1 MAETTNTVPAEEAET
16 TMNEAVRAAGAET
29 TDDNVPAA
37 PAPDNTDQVLADKRQ
52 QWLSEWNQSKDREL
66 AKVHQQYQNRERT
79 IRQQARERLEEVGDT
94 DAEGWENYQHLTDKA
109 AAYDSMQQQ
118 ASAWQAWNDHVGQ
131 VASAYGLKGE
141 DPRLANA
148 ESADDLVTKAKSA
161 MAQDAKEERAKAKEE
176 ATTTKRERLEQRAA
190 SGDLDSLSGLPAGAT
205 GDLRQQYDRAKS
217 QVRRGNT
224 IGHTELR
231 QKFRKLGLDI

>member
-16 TMNEAVRAAGAET
+16 TMNEAVRAAGAEP

-66 AKVHQQYQNRERT
+66 ARVHQQYQHRERA
-79 IRQQARERLEEVGDT
+79 IRHQARERLESVGDE
-94 DAEGWENYQHLTDKA
+94 DAQAWEQQNNLTEKA

-118 ASAWQAWNDHVGQ
+118 AHAWQAWNDHVGQ
-131 VASAYGLKGE
+131 GASAYGLKGE

-176 ATTTKRERLEQRAA
+176 ATTAKKEQLEQKAA

-205 GDLRQQYDRAKS
+205 GDLRQQYERAKS
-217 QVRRGNT
+217 QVRRGNI

-231 QKFRKLGLDI
+231 QKYRKLGLEL

>member
-1 MAETTNTVPAEEAET
+1 
-16 TMNEAVRAAGAET
+16 
-29 TDDNVPAA
+29 
-37 PAPDNTDQVLADKRQ
+37 
-52 QWLSEWNQSKDREL
+52 
-66 AKVHQQYQNRERT
+66 
-79 IRQQARERLEEVGDT
+79 
-94 DAEGWENYQHLTDKA
+94 
-109 AAYDSMQQQ
+109 MQQQ